1 MTIILNECPLKYM
14 YDNMLKR
21 QLIQKNVRKIL
32 SVNTDENT
40 KTKGPEPLDP
50 YYKNN
55 TTVNNSN
62 ETLT

>member
-1 MTIILNECPLKYM
+1 
-14 YDNMLKR
+14 MLKR
-21 QLIQKNVRKIL
+21 QLIKKNVRKIQC
-32 SVNTDENT
+32 VNTDENT

-62 ETLT
+62 ETLKK

>member
-1 MTIILNECPLKYM
+1 
-14 YDNMLKR
+14 MLKR

-32 SVNTDENT
+32 SVNTDENR
-40 KTKGPEPLDP
+40 KAKGKKGPEPLDP